1 MNTPLKVFGLGA
13 SGARCYRKGRGEPMK
28 HLSENTRGAILMMLA
43 MAAFSIN
50 DAILKALVS
59 HINLYQVIFLRGC
72 LTLILI
78 FAVLTRIT
86 GPVSFKMP
94 PKDAILIGIR
104 SLSEVGA
111 SIGIVTALSLMPFA
125 NVNAVLQSTP
135 LLITLCAA
143 LAFKQPIGWRRLV
156 AISIGFCGV
165 LLIARPGP
173 EGFSDGMLWGFF
185 GVICVTI
192 RDLSVRAMSRAVP
205 KTTVTFGA
213 TFLTTVVMGIL
224 MLGSEWQPL
233 LVSDIFW
240 LVVNAC
246 VITAA
251 FALSVIVMQ
260 TGEISFVAP
269 YRYTALVW
277 AILIGFFVFG
287 EWPDLWTF
295 VGAGIIVA
303 TGIYTLVRES
313 RLRRRSLV
321 S

>member
-1 MNTPLKVFGLGA
+1 MG
-13 SGARCYRKGRGEPMK
+13 

-78 FAVLTRIT
+78 FTVLTRIT

-125 NVNAVLQSTP
+125 NVNAVLQSAP

-143 LAFKQPIGWRRLV
+143 LAFKQPIGWRRLA

-173 EGFSDGMLWGFF
+173 EGFSDGILWGFL

-213 TFLTTVVMGIL
+213 TFMTTVVMGIL

-233 LVSDIFW
+233 LVSDIIW
-240 LVVNAC
+240 LVINAC

-251 FALSVIVMQ
+251 FALAVIVMQ